1 MNELIK
7 VIFEEPSIQKLSDS
21 GIRVIKDRTLLA
33 PGFWNGRHYSKEE
46 ITKCFNNTDWA
57 DPDVISLIADH
68 RDDDTKGRPLTIRD
82 WLGYTSNHYLTD
94 NGYIKADL
102 NLCNPTLATQ
112 LIDGKAP
119 FGLSP
124 FVYGQ
129 YDTLTNSQKNFIF
142 KNTAV
147 VVEPACKESYINE
160 YLEDDGLNVEIE
172 KLSNE
177 DRINKKVEINEKLN
191 ETRTSDVKGNEIESK
206 GLEPIKTKKKKI
218 NNISVKGGT
227 TKMNELEKVEETT
240 ESKEEKVDEEVS
252 EPVEE
257 VSEPEVSE
265 ESEEEESEDKLMEQL
280 AKITE
285 KLMNK
290 RKLTPEQAK
299 MQKLES
305 ELVSLRKEMKKLQEE
320 KEEPKEEEKKE
331 DSEKLSAKP
340 RTMAVTKT
348 SNENFTMFGKGPSA
362 GSKEIASMLGY

>member
-1 MNELIK
+1 MEEL
-7 VIFEEPSIQKLSDS
+7 VQVLFEEPSVVKLSDY
-21 GIRVIKDRTLLA
+21 GIRTIKDRTILA

-46 ITKCFNNTDWA
+46 IIKCFNNTDWN

-68 RDDDTKGRPLTIRD
+68 RDDDKKGRPLTIRD
-82 WLGYTSNHYLTD
+82 WLGYTSNHYLTE

-129 YDTLTNSQKNFIF
+129 YDTITNSQKNFIF

-147 VVEPACKESYINE
+147 VVEPACKESYINA
-160 YLEDDGLNVEIE
+160 YLNDDGENIE
-172 KLSNE
+172 LKNLSNE
-177 DRINKKVEINEKLN
+177 ERMKTKLGETGVVDVRGKEVE
-191 ETRTSDVKGNEIESK
+191 SH
-206 GLEPIKTKKKKI
+206 GLQPVKTKKKKKLNFI
-218 NNISVKGGT
+218 QLKGGQT
-227 TKMNELEKVEETT
+227 NMENKEKLEDEKPT
-240 ESKEEKVDEEVS
+240 EEKKVDEVS

-257 VSEPEVSE
+257 AEEVTE
-265 ESEEEESEDKLMEQL
+265 ESEDEESEDKLMEQL

-290 RKLTPEQAK
+290 RKITPEMAK

-305 ELVSLRKEMKKLQEE
+305 EITSLRNEIKKLSEVKAE
-320 KEEPKEEEKKE
+320 VKTEATV
-331 DSEKLSAKP
+331 EKLSAKP
-340 RTMAVTKT
+340 RTIAHTVQTEQGF
-348 SNENFTMFGKGPSA
+348 SVFGKGASQ
-362 GSKEIASMLGY
+362 GSREVAAMLGY